1 MTLMMESLGHAF
13 NRLLSLVAACRVE
26 EVGPELVIRNGYCYI
41 GLWIMAAI
49 IAIPLGIK
57 LLRRDVESRLGW
69 SALILGLVGI
79 LLIVPGLLHDEIRM
93 TPTTI
98 RVRTGAFWTDEWKEI
113 PLGDLQ
119 RVRVFLDRSEGRSK
133 VKWRF
138 EYPKRAVITYGPPD
152 LWRFNREVIHDRLKK
167 QGVPVVTE

>member
-1 MTLMMESLGHAF
+1 MESLGHAF
-13 NRLLSLVAACRVE
+13 NWLLSLVAACRFE
-26 EVGPELVIRNGYCYI
+26 EVGPELVIRNGLFYI
-41 GLWIMAAI
+41 GLWVVGALL
-49 IAIPLGIK
+49 AIPLGIK
-57 LLRRDVESRLGW
+57 LLRRDLESRLGW
-69 SALILGLVGI
+69 IALVVGMAGI
-79 LLIVPGLLHDEIRM
+79 LLIVPGMLHDEIRM
-93 TPTTI
+93 TPDAI
-98 RVRTGAFWTDEWKEI
+98 CVRTGFFWTDEWKEI

-119 RVRVFLDRSEGRSK
+119 RVCVCVDRSEGRSR